1 MEVCLVHPAA
11 AVVSEFPAATS
22 RGDAD
27 VSAEA
32 RRVDESDP
40 APDPLL
46 HLRGA
51 RTAACNEEIREP
63 PGALREVAGAT
74 AGGVAEVRAAWR
86 RHRTERGLPDL
97 ALTGCQPD
105 RARVGRRGAAGKGCR
120 SWPGERIGRFQ
131 PSLPPAK
138 LSSRW
143 REATESTVALV
154 DLNASGAGRAG
165 SGGNDA
171 FSP

>member
-74 AGGVAEVRAAWR
+74 AGGEAEVRAAWR
-86 RHRTERGLPDL
+86 RHRT
-97 ALTGCQPD
+97 D
-105 RARVGRRGAAGKGCR
+105 RKSTR
-120 SWPGERIGRFQ
+120 
-131 PSLPPAK
+131 LN
-138 LSSRW
+138 SSH
-143 REATESTVALV
+143 LV
-154 DLNASGAGRAG
+154 ISYAVFCLKKKTK
-165 SGGNDA
+165 
-171 FSP
+171 